1 MRTGVL
7 LSVAFAT
14 TVFAHGGAH
23 SQKPVVDANADWM
36 TKHMAGMW
44 FSCPLQI
51 ALQTH

>member
-1 MRTGVL
+1 MRTGIL

-36 TKHMAGMW
+36 TKHMAGMLLYC
-44 FSCPLQI
+44 SLQN
-51 ALQTH
+51 AL